1 MGESGV
7 EITAQPTTQHSMQTV
22 HRFFVT
28 SQYRA
33 TAVYSTSLVL
43 YPERTTK
50 QGMQD
55 AEMRGEWSERL
66 QNIFP
71 YVSKGSNI
79 TAVKDNTGKTHFY
92 YDGRACGTVSGSK
105 FSNRFFDI

>member
-1 MGESGV
+1 
-7 EITAQPTTQHSMQTV
+7 
-22 HRFFVT
+22 
-28 SQYRA
+28 
-33 TAVYSTSLVL
+33 
-43 YPERTTK
+43 
-50 QGMQD
+50 MQD

-66 QNIFP
+66 QYIFP

-92 YDGRACGTVSGSK
+92 CDGRACGTVSDSK